1 MDTKGAYWFQSLG
14 LSREKK
20 FGLIGVE
27 GWFSLRERDF
37 IEKMRERVKE
47 NYRDITIYL
56 PDGMAYAFET
66 VYVLNEWVWPFEFLS
81 FKVPETE

>member
-1 MDTKGAYWFQSLG
+1 MIFDLSFNEMDTKGAFCFQSLG

-37 IEKMRERVKE
+37 IEKMREKE
-47 NYRDITIYL
+47 
-56 PDGMAYAFET
+56 
-66 VYVLNEWVWPFEFLS
+66 
-81 FKVPETE
+81 